1 MNTLA
6 TNDAIGKAWRTEWQD
21 FGKFR
26 YLNTAAHAAFPKST
40 VAAVEDAL
48 AAKAMPHT
56 MSDSLYFDAPIRV
69 RRALANLLDARPE
82 EIALTTGA
90 STGLQLFAL
99 SLKWQ
104 VGDEVISAAGEFPTQ
119 YATWKPMEAR
129 TGLRLKIVAP
139 RGQFLTSTDLIEA
152 ITPRTRVISV
162 SHVRF
167 DDGALLDTASVAD
180 ACHARGILFVLDVS
194 QSCGAVPM
202 NVRELGADL
211 VVSAGYKWL
220 LGPSGTGFAWISQ
233 ALLESMRP
241 APFHW
246 AAQTNVE
253 FSILDLVAPEPSTD
267 ARRWDSAESAT
278 YFNLNLSAMASSV
291 ELVERIGPQN
301 VLAHGRALTRRL
313 FDLLPSAFRPA
324 SPIEDGARGSFGC
337 FVAST
342 PEETVRVSQQ
352 LKARQIIVSLREGR
366 IRVSPHLF
374 NTEEDI
380 DALIGALV
388 G

>member
-1 MNTLA
+1 
-6 TNDAIGKAWRTEWQD
+6 
-21 FGKFR
+21 
-26 YLNTAAHAAFPKST
+26 
-40 VAAVEDAL
+40 
-48 AAKAMPHT
+48 
-56 MSDSLYFDAPIRV
+56 
-69 RRALANLLDARPE
+69 
-82 EIALTTGA
+82 
-90 STGLQLFAL
+90 
-99 SLKWQ
+99 
-104 VGDEVISAAGEFPTQ
+104 
-119 YATWKPMEAR
+119 
-129 TGLRLKIVAP
+129 
-139 RGQFLTSTDLIEA
+139 
-152 ITPRTRVISV
+152 
-162 SHVRF
+162 
-167 DDGALLDTASVAD
+167 
-180 ACHARGILFVLDVS
+180 
-194 QSCGAVPM
+194 M

-246 AAQTNVE
+246 AAQTNSE
-253 FSILDLVAPEPSTD
+253 FSLLDLVAPEPSTD

-291 ELVERIGPQN
+291 ELVGRIGPQN
-301 VLAHGRALTRRL
+301 VLDHGRALTRRL
-313 FDLLPSAFRPA
+313 FDSLPSAFRPA
-324 SPIEDGARGSFGC
+324 SPMEDGLRGSFGC

-366 IRVSPHLF
+366 IRVSPYLF